1 VGDLFAIIAPVFLCT
16 ALGWGWVRAG
26 RAYDREL
33 VTILIA
39 DIGAPCLVFSRLV
52 ALEVEGEAM
61 TQMAVATVISVAS
74 FAVIGIVI
82 LRMMRLSLN
91 TYLCPLVFGN
101 QGNMGLPVCLFAFG
115 EQGLALAIA
124 YFSVTA
130 TLQFTAGIAIWSGR
144 LSLRELARTPLIYA
158 AILAVVVLVSG
169 AKVPEWIWNTADI
182 LGGFAIPLMLV
193 TLGASLA
200 ELRVVRIGR
209 SVLLAAC
216 RLLLGFGVGVALA
229 ALFEMQGV
237 ARGVLILQCSMPAA
251 VFNYLFAQRYARAPE
266 EVASIVV
273 LSTLMAFAL
282 LPLLL
287 GYLL

>member
-1 VGDLFAIIAPVFLCT
+1 MADLFAIIAPVFLCT

-33 VTILIA
+33 VTVLIA
-39 DIGAPCLVFSRLV
+39 DIGAPCLVFARLV

-61 TQMAVATVISVAS
+61 TEMALATVLSVTS
-74 FAVIGIVI
+74 FAVVGMLIVR
-82 LRMMRLSLN
+82 LMRLPLN

-130 TLQFTAGIAIWSGR
+130 TLQFTAGIAIWSGS

-158 AILAVVVLVSG
+158 AVLAVAVLVSG
-169 AKVPEWIWNTADI
+169 AKVPGWIWNTTEI

-209 SVLLAAC
+209 SVLLAGL

-229 ALFEMQGV
+229 ALFEMQGI

>member
-16 ALGWGWVRAG
+16 ALGWAWVRAG
-26 RAYDREL
+26 RPYDREL
-33 VTILIA
+33 ITVLIA

-52 ALEVEGEAM
+52 ALEVEPEAM
-61 TQMAVATVISVAS
+61 AEMAIAAGISVAVV
-74 FAVIGIVI
+74 AVAGIAI
-82 LRMMRLSLN
+82 LRLASLPIN
-91 TYLCPLVFGN
+91 TFLCPLVFGN

-115 EQGLALAIA
+115 EEGLALAIA

-130 TLQFTAGIAIWSGR
+130 TLQFTVGISIWSGS

-158 AILAVVVLVSG
+158 VALAVTVLSSG
-169 AKVPEWIWNTADI
+169 ATVPAWIWNTAEI

-200 ELRVVRIGR
+200 ELRVARIGR
-209 SVLLAAC
+209 SVALAFC
-216 RLLLGFGVGVALA
+216 RLGLGFGVGVVLA
-229 ALFEMQGV
+229 SLLDLSGV
-237 ARGVLILQCSMPAA
+237 ARGVLVLQCSMPAA

-273 LSTLMAFAL
+273 LSTLLAFAG

-287 GYLL
+287 GLLL

>member
-1 VGDLFAIIAPVFLCT
+1 VGDLFAIIAPVFTCT
-16 ALGWGWVRAG
+16 VLGWGWVRAG

-33 VTILIA
+33 LTILIA

-52 ALEVEGEAM
+52 ALEVEPEAM
-61 TQMAVATVISVAS
+61 AEMAAAAAISVAGV
-74 FAVIGIVI
+74 AVVGIAI
-82 LRMMRLSLN
+82 LRLARLPFN
-91 TYLCPLVFGN
+91 TFLCPLLFGN

-115 EQGLALAIA
+115 EEGLALGIA

-130 TLQFTAGIAIWSGR
+130 TLQFTAGISIWSGR

-158 AILAVVVLVSG
+158 VALAVGVLTSG
-169 AKVPEWIWNTADI
+169 VAVPAWIWNTTEI

-200 ELRVVRIGR
+200 ELRVAKIGR
-209 SVLLAAC
+209 GVALACC
-216 RLLLGFGVGVALA
+216 RLGIGFGVGVALA
-229 ALFEMQGV
+229 ALLDFSGV
-237 ARGVLILQCSMPAA
+237 ARGVLVLQCSMPAA

-266 EVASIVV
+266 EVAGIVV
-273 LSTLMAFAL
+273 LSTLLAFAL

-287 GYLL
+287 GFLL